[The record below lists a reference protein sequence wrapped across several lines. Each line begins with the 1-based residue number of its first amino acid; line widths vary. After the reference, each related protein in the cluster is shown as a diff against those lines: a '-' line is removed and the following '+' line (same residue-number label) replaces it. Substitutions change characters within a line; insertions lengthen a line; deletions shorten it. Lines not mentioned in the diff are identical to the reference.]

1 MDDINT
7 NLLNVMLPH
16 SSLPSLTFLTSELHF
31 HFAAVCLNPDDIESK
46 STTGN
51 LIVSLLKKEWRA
63 RHEVAAQ
70 FFLYFFEMLEE
81 HKGKCRVRT
90 ERKRSY
96 LRVKT
101 STGE

>member
-63 RHEVAAQ
+63 RHKVAAR
-70 FFLYFFEMLEE
+70 YFFIFLR
-81 HKGKCRVRT
+81 CL
-90 ERKRSY
+90 RSTKENAGV
-96 LRVKT
+96 LLHLKPDT
-101 STGE
+101 